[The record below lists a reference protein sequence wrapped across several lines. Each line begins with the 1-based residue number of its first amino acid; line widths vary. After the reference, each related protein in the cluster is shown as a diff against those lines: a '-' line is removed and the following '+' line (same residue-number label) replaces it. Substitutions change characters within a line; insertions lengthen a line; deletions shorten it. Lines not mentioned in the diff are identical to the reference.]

1 MKKLKIII
9 LTLSILVLLSGCEN
23 KNIAKADTQNNTSI
37 ETYFT
42 RHQGNLNTI
51 LINNI
56 NTASKSVYVA
66 IYSITKE
73 DIADS
78 IIEAKNRGLDV
89 KIITDKIN
97 SQSKSEEA
105 ILKKFQKANIP
116 IKVENH
122 AGLMHMKVCIINNS
136 TVLTGSYNYTE
147 NATKENDENL
157 LVIHNADLANQ
168 YITEF
173 NSMWNNTNDYTNYN

>member
-1 MKKLKIII
+1 MKKLKILV
-9 LTLSILVLLSGCEN
+9 LTLSILTILSGCGN
-23 KNIAKADTQNNTSI
+23 KNVVKADTQNNTPI

-42 RHQGNLNTI
+42 RQQGNLNAI

-56 NTASKSVYVA
+56 NTANKSIYMA

-78 IIEAKNRGLDV
+78 IIKAKNRGLDV

-97 SQSKSEEA
+97 SQSKSEET
-105 ILKKFQKANIP
+105 ILKKFQKTNIP
-116 IKVENH
+116 IKIETH
-122 AGLMHMKVCIINNS
+122 AGLMHMKVCIIDDS
-136 TVLTGSYNYTE
+136 ILLTGSYNYTE

-168 YITEF
+168 YTTEF
-173 NSMWNNTNDYTNYN
+173 NSMWNNVNDYANY